1 MMILRDLDSELR
13 RDLLERPSF
22 PTYASYVETKYKLSD
37 LEVALTNAS
46 AQLHVT
52 GYVQSS

>member
-1 MMILRDLDSELR
+1 MILRDLDSELR